1 MSDYKKQVEAVL
13 FTLGKFLTVEEIS
26 QILRMGSPGIIK
38 EAIEKLKQDYSEKD
52 SALEIIEDEGK
63 YRMHIRGQYIPLVKD
78 LMPNTELDRP
88 TIHTLS
94 IIAWKQ
100 PVLQSDIVKVR
111 GNSTYEHV
119 KILEQLG
126 FITREKS
133 GVSKLIRLTPK
144 FYDYFDTNRD
154 SLKEKLTIPE
164 PKEVDVLKG
173 LPEDN
178 V

>member
-1 MSDYKKQVEAVL
+1 MNDYKQQVEAVL
-13 FTLGKFLTVEEIS
+13 FTLGRFLTVEEIA
-26 QILRMGSPGIIK
+26 QIIRVGSPGIVKDSLI
-38 EAIEKLKQDYSEKD
+38 KLKQEYSEKD

-63 YRMHIRGQYIPLVKD
+63 YRMHIRSQFLSLVKD

-88 TIHTLS
+88 TLHTLS
-94 IIAWKQ
+94 LIAWKQ
-100 PVLQSDIVKVR
+100 PALQSDVVKVR

-119 KILEQLG
+119 KILEELG

-154 SLKEKLTIPE
+154 SLKEKLTTAE
-164 PKEVDVLKG
+164 PKKVDVLEE